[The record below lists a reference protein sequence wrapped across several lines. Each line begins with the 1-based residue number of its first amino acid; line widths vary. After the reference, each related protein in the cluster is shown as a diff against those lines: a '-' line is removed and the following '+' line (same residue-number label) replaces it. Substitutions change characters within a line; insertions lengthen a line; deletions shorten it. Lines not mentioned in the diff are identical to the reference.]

1 MNHWDEKFDSDTY
14 IYGKE
19 ANQYV
24 KSVFSEKVDT
34 PKKVLMLAEGEGRN
48 AVYLATL
55 GYDVT
60 TYDLS
65 KVGIEKELKLA
76 EEAGVTVD
84 ANYGDITASDLT
96 AENAYDY
103 SVNIFGHVPP
113 EGKRG
118 MFNNLIKPLKSE
130 GHSYFE
136 LYSTEQLENKT
147 GGPPNKAM
155 LYEVDEIKGYLED
168 LPVKIHSLEKR
179 DIERKEGTAH
189 TGHASVIQGHIEK
202 L

>member
-1 MNHWDEKFDSDTY
+1 DYDTY

-24 KSVFSEKVDT
+24 KSVFLEKVDT

-84 ANYGDITASDLT
+84 AN
-96 AENAYDY
+96 
-103 SVNIFGHVPP
+103 
-113 EGKRG
+113 
-118 MFNNLIKPLKSE
+118 
-130 GHSYFE
+130 
-136 LYSTEQLENKT
+136 
-147 GGPPNKAM
+147 
-155 LYEVDEIKGYLED
+155 
-168 LPVKIHSLEKR
+168 
-179 DIERKEGTAH
+179 
-189 TGHASVIQGHIEK
+189 
-202 L
+202 